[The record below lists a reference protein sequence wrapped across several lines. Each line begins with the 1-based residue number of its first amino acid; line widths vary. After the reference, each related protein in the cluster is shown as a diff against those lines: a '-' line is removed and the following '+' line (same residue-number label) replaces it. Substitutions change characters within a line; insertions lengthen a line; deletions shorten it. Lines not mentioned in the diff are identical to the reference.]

1 MVRIFFA
8 LLISSLCWFFS
19 ANKAGAVELVLDQD
33 DNLLGASGVKIN
45 NKLYDVKFEEKNL
58 NDLFLTNGNNYNFL
72 FTTPEDAKA
81 ASQALLDQVLV
92 DQYDSH
98 PEYTHG
104 VACISYSYILTPFKA
119 EWSNDYNDILIYFFS
134 AYNSDK
140 QSPTEDYAVQYSA
153 QLASWSPTTLI
164 PDSLVCAVWTL
175 NPATTVPEPATALI
189 FSVGILGI
197 ANFCRKKRTI
207 KA

>member
-8 LLISSLCWFFS
+8 LLISSLCLFFS
-19 ANKAGAVELVLDQD
+19 ANKAGSIELVLDEYD
-33 DNLLGASGVKIN
+33 ILLGAIGVKIK
-45 NKLYDVKFEEKNL
+45 NKLYDVKFEEKNS
-58 NDLFLTNGNNYNFL
+58 NDLFMTNGNNYNFL
-72 FTTPEDAKA
+72 FTTLEEAKE

-92 DQYDSH
+92 DKYDSH

-104 VACISYSYILTPFKA
+104 IACTSYSYILTPFKA
-119 EWSNDYNDILIYFFS
+119 EFSNDDKKILIYFFS
-134 AYNSDK
+134 AYNSDN
-140 QSPTEDYAVQYSA
+140 QIPTEDYAVQYSA
-153 QLASWSPTTLI
+153 QLASWSPTTLT

-197 ANFCRKKRTI
+197 ANFGRKQRTV